1 MRQINDELTQ
11 NLAERLCWEV
21 ARRDDTRVARRLYRK
36 QEVDGVYRLD
46 EGAVLDDFFQF
57 LRTIGVMALL
67 EEVHGAA
74 IQREMVPY
82 VQYVLLYGLKTLFGI
97 DSMNALPAL
106 LFSDEALMQL
116 VGFNAQHVRQG
127 MCQRGA
133 AKRQGERTPGPIS
146 PETLAN
152 NIVKWNVRDL
162 ESVFNGA
169 IRALAKAGVFAKTVT
184 GIADGTDLETT
195 ARYQGCGQVTRTV
208 RIEDK
213 RGRVHAIEVTVYGW
227 KVLLLIDA
235 LSKIPLAV
243 KVAKIH
249 EHEALWTRALVTQAR
264 MNLAGVTRLHK
275 VIFDKGFLDGTT
287 LWWLD
292 QHAVTFV
299 VPAKSDMAVTADSRA
314 QAAAGEEIT
323 VGRRAHTVRHGQ
335 GKTARTERLETE
347 VIGITGLTTYDQYG
361 TPEHGRHTNRR
372 DFQPNPI
379 NAVVVRKWQGKDYGP
394 GGKTVF
400 LTNALVEKPL
410 QVFDDYDDR
419 SLIENCCIKEA
430 KQQWD
435 LGHPPQ
441 KTERAVRVHVVFTLL
456 MFALATAYRLEC
468 ERQATGGESV
478 GWQRWR
484 RQLLEQT
491 REKVIVF
498 AQGCYGIFHLAEYSL
513 LVGVKLKDPPPGIG
527 TRQDIL
533 AKYRLITRH

>member
-1 MRQINDELTQ
+1 MQQSNDELAQ

-21 ARRDDTRVARRLYRK
+21 ARRDDARVARRLYRK

-46 EGAVLDDFFQF
+46 EGAVLDDFFHF

-67 EEVHGAA
+67 EDVHGVA

-97 DSMNALPAL
+97 ESMNALPAL

-133 AKRQGERTPGPIS
+133 AKRQGARTPGPIS

-152 NIVKWNVRDL
+152 NIVKLNLQDL
-162 ESVFNGA
+162 ERVFNGA
-169 IRALAKAGVFAKTVT
+169 LRALATGGVFAKQVT
-184 GIADGTDLETT
+184 GVADGTDLETT
-195 ARYQGCGQVTRTV
+195 ARYQGCGQVTRKV
-208 RIEDK
+208 RIEDTQ
-213 RGRVHAIEVTVYGW
+213 GRVHEIEVTVYGW

-235 LSKIPLAV
+235 ATKIPLAV
-243 KVAKIH
+243 KIGKIQ
-249 EHEALWTRALVTQAR
+249 EHETHWTRALVTQAR
-264 MNLAGVTRLHK
+264 ANLAGHAHLQKIV
-275 VIFDKGFLDGTT
+275 FDKGFLDGPD
-287 LWWLD
+287 LWWLNR
-292 QHAVTFV
+292 QEVLFV
-299 VPAKSDMAVTADSRA
+299 VPAKANMAVTADARA

-323 VGRRAHTVRHGQ
+323 VGRRAHTMRHGQ

-347 VIGITGLTTYDQYG
+347 VVGITGLTTYDQYG
-361 TPEHGRHTNRR
+361 TWEHGRHANRR
-372 DFQPNPI
+372 DFQPHLL
-379 NAVVVRKWQGKDYGP
+379 NAVVVRRWHGKDYGP

-400 LTNALVEKPL
+400 LTNAPVAKPL
-410 QVFDDYDDR
+410 QVFDDDDDR
-419 SLIENCCIKEA
+419 SLIENCCIKET

-441 KTERAVRVHVVFTLL
+441 KSERAVRVHVVFTML
-456 MFALATAYRLEC
+456 MFALATAYRLQC
-468 ERQATGGESV
+468 EREAMGGEPV

-498 AQGCYGIFHLAEYSL
+498 TQGYYGIFHLAEYSL
-513 LVGVKLKDPPPGIG
+513 LLGVKLKDRPPGIG
-527 TRQDIL
+527 SPQELL
-533 AKYRLITRH
+533 AKYGLISRR